1 MASARKPPDEELLIA
16 RQIAQHSLTS
26 TDLALR
32 SGPPLLD
39 QQGWHFPLRLV
50 SDPDTLYDGHS
61 PVRMV
66 TVLVEELPKPTRKR

>member
-16 RQIAQHSLTS
+16 RQIAQHSLTG

-39 QQGWHFPLRLV
+39 QQGWHFPLRLACE
-50 SDPDTLYDGHS
+50 PDTLYDGHT
-61 PVRMV
+61 PIRMV
-66 TVLVEELPKPTRKR
+66 TVLVDELAKPIRKR